1 MPRSYCLRGTLAQ
14 QQASSALKGQ
24 TSRRTGKPH
33 ESEASGR
40 AGILAVR
47 SRTQIYGWAYNDNIS
62 IVAGLVLSEGRNSL
76 TSWNWVYGGM
86 HTVQPAMLLIIV
98 SLLEQKVLA
107 TVHQSSYRTTEKQ
120 LWRYLLE
127 EKSTERRCAN
137 VISRDLNSSRNLN
150 AMLLKDLLRV
160 KLRGQGLPS
169 WLVHSVVEVRAADS
183 MSSSVSR
190 HTPPMFANE
199 TFASRANQDQ
209 HDGLFKKRSAAVFMM
224 TWTGVSKY
232 AENIQVYLQ
241 TKACMCTYIYTYIYM
256 WYPPKK
262 KRSMYCVCFQLFPSR
277 PSPHDHPSPLRP
289 HKPRHALTCLRSSPN
304 VRTNR
309 PHWNPMRPN
318 ISTWPR
324 GGPHWNIE
332 PHWVSIWRIQDP
344 RFPRTLG
351 EESWITD
358 LGSALLKFNM
368 ASIFQ
373 YDPPWIQDSSQE
385 FRAILDN
392 LGSAI
397 LKFNTF
403 QYFNISMR
411 SSPLLGFVISTV
423 FCDSLQ
429 VHICGTQK
437 NKTTN
442 GHLAPR
448 TWKACY
454 RVCLGPYSA

>member
-1 MPRSYCLRGTLAQ
+1 MIHTLYIMHYTKLCILHCTMSY
-14 QQASSALKGQ
+14 
-24 TSRRTGKPH
+24 
-33 ESEASGR
+33 
-40 AGILAVR
+40 
-47 SRTQIYGWAYNDNIS
+47 
-62 IVAGLVLSEGRNSL
+62 VLHYIDS
-76 TSWNWVYGGM
+76 VYHNM
-86 HTVQPAMLLIIV
+86 C
-98 SLLEQKVLA
+98 
-107 TVHQSSYRTTEKQ
+107 Y
-120 LWRYLLE
+120 
-127 EKSTERRCAN
+127 
-137 VISRDLNSSRNLN
+137 VINTCIC
-150 AMLLKDLLRV
+150 MVPPPKDLCIL
-160 KLRGQGLPS
+160 
-169 WLVHSVVEVRAADS
+169 SVFS
-183 MSSSVSR
+183 FF
-190 HTPPMFANE
+190 H
-199 TFASRANQDQ
+199 SRA
-209 HDGLFKKRSAAVFMM
+209 
-224 TWTGVSKY
+224 
-232 AENIQVYLQ
+232 
-241 TKACMCTYIYTYIYM
+241 
-256 WYPPKK
+256 
-262 KRSMYCVCFQLFPSR
+262 
-277 PSPHDHPSPLRP
+277 SPHDHPSTHDHLLMTAQTPPSTHVSQIISSWP
-289 HKPRHALTCLRSSPN
+289 HKPTILKLNAAQYFKVPW
-304 VRTNR
+304 RTTLK
-309 PHWNPMRPN
+309 HWA
-318 ISTWPR
+318 
-324 GGPHWNIE
+324 
-332 PHWVSIWRIQDP
+332 HWVSIWRIQDP

-442 GHLAPR
+442 GNLAPR